1 MLKFLPTFNDFY
13 KKYFESNNSIWI
25 FSLEGLWCYQVV
37 WSPLP
42 CHMEGKHEPNICKRW
57 KPAGTLRNRRNSLLK
72 SRKTFAF
79 VLFLPLPLKGLL
91 SLISQTG
98 FYSSFPFF
106 FPAVFF
112 SDILSQHECSCPSS
126 SSSCSSLDLLSGL
139 FAVTVV
145 FLFPCCPSSH
155 PLPRAEAP
163 SRGCGEVALQEN
175 LRRVLYLPPAF
186 TLEARCGLW
195 TTKLLSPWILPPPGC
210 LLWGL
215 LEISSLEL
223 LLQHFCKGIPQ
234 SRQNLL

>member
-1 MLKFLPTFNDFY
+1 MNQ
-13 KKYFESNNSIWI
+13 I
-25 FSLEGLWCYQVV
+25 FA
-37 WSPLP
+37 
-42 CHMEGKHEPNICKRW
+42 KRW
-57 KPAGTLRNRRNSLLK
+57 KPAGTLGNRRNSLWK

-79 VLFLPLPLKGLL
+79 VLFLPLPLEGLL
-91 SLISQTG
+91 SPISQTG

-126 SSSCSSLDLLSGL
+126 SSCSSLDSLSAL

-145 FLFPCCPSSH
+145 FLFPRCPSSH

-163 SRGCGEVALQEN
+163 SRGCGEVALQAN
-175 LRRVLYLPPAF
+175 FGRVLHLPPLF

-195 TTKLLSPWILPPPGC
+195 TTKPLSPWILPPPGC

-215 LEISSLEL
+215 QEISSLEL

-234 SRQNLL
+234 SLQNLL